1 MPFAQ
6 KQIGFEMPPRLFLKH
21 DEKNGGD
28 PLGKTAFYEPAEK
41 SITLYT
47 TGRHPKDILRSLGHE
62 LVHHKQNCEGKF
74 DDVGEMG
81 EGYAQTNPHLRQM
94 EVEANRDG
102 SMCLRDFED
111 TLKRENTI
119 YFEHLQE
126 GDINMSIKD
135 WKNKELTTLLSEA
148 WGFKFNTLQEFDEF
162 KGTGEIQ
169 EEGEEE
175 AEIQEEGEK
184 PEDGEEDLEEG
195 CEDTD
200 DDGDELEEDSFP
212 GKRDMEQ
219 HKSDLSET
227 RLREIIR
234 MALKEKANNG

>member
-1 MPFAQ
+1 M
-6 KQIGFEMPPRLFLKH
+6 
-21 DEKNGGD
+21 
-28 PLGKTAFYEPAEK
+28 Y
-41 SITLYT
+41 
-47 TGRHPKDILRSLGHE
+47 
-62 LVHHKQNCEGKF
+62 
-74 DDVGEMG
+74 
-81 EGYAQTNPHLRQM
+81 
-94 EVEANRDG
+94 
-102 SMCLRDFED
+102 
-111 TLKRENTI
+111 
-119 YFEHLQE
+119 
-126 GDINMSIKD
+126 IKD